1 MKSSKPARD
10 AKFDADTRLRSVGE
24 AEYDSPLESIGEA
37 IGEVVTG
44 GLVGDRSAAGG
55 IGPAAAEDDRG
66 PGVSDRGDTRKRPV
80 SRRQGPTSE
89 R

>member
-10 AKFDADTRLRSVGE
+10 AKFDADTRLRSLGE
-24 AEYDSPLESIGEA
+24 TDNDSPLESMGEA

-44 GLVGDRSAAGG
+44 GLVGDRSATGG
-55 IGPAAAEDDRG
+55 IGPAAAEDDL
-66 PGVSDRGDTRKRPV
+66 PSADVNGDTRKRPV
-80 SRRQGPTSE
+80 SRRQGPSPE